1 MSEVQFTVIRN
12 RRGPLSKSF
21 TLVDGRLQKAAAA
34 DVTDGIAARRSAAD
48 ICELSAAIDALTDHE
63 ALTFGIAKLDRARLV
78 TQKAIAEGRAPK
90 GAICRD
96 RANFFWPVERTVLML
111 DIDKPKNGGKAITH
125 KGFDDGMC
133 ELFPWWGGC
142 ARMYRPS
149 ASALIHDAA
158 TGEVL
163 TGHGSLRCYA
173 IADKGENIPHLGIAL
188 TDAFWKAGMGRIEFS
203 ASGALLLRTAIDGAV
218 WQPERLD
225 FAGPV
230 VLGPG
235 LAREKHASVVIP
247 GGDIDTDAVIAR
259 GPGRLSFS
267 AWSSNSLEVRIAR
280 HAARPEE
287 KRRRESYIGE
297 RVRADVAAGEDE
309 KQAQRKWRAAVTD
322 HALTGNFMLYFRDRG
337 PVTVAE
343 VLSNPRIFDL
353 ERCAD
358 PHEPEYANDR
368 RIAQFYANAGR
379 ARPHIFSH
387 AHGGC
392 KYVLVKQ
399 LGT

>member
-1 MSEVQFTVIRN
+1 
-12 RRGPLSKSF
+12 
-21 TLVDGRLQKAAAA
+21 
-34 DVTDGIAARRSAAD
+34 
-48 ICELSAAIDALTDHE
+48 
-63 ALTFGIAKLDRARLV
+63 
-78 TQKAIAEGRAPK
+78 
-90 GAICRD
+90 
-96 RANFFWPVERTVLML
+96 
-111 DIDKPKNGGKAITH
+111 
-125 KGFDDGMC
+125 
-133 ELFPWWGGC
+133 
-142 ARMYRPS
+142 
-149 ASALIHDAA
+149 
-158 TGEVL
+158 
-163 TGHGSLRCYA
+163 
-173 IADKGENIPHLGIAL
+173 
-188 TDAFWKAGMGRIEFS
+188 
-203 ASGALLLRTAIDGAV
+203 
-218 WQPERLD
+218 
-225 FAGPV
+225 
-230 VLGPG
+230 VLGHG

-297 RVRADVAAGEDE
+297 RVQADVAAGEDE
-309 KQAQRKWRAAVTD
+309 KQARRKWRAAVTD
-322 HALTGNFMLYFRDRG
+322 HTLTGNFMLYFRDRG

-392 KYVLVKQ
+392 NYVLVKQ